1 MTTTAPALN
10 PQQTEAVR
18 YLGGPLLVVAGAGSG
33 KTGVITQ
40 KIAWLVRAAGYPANG
55 IFALTFT
62 NKAAREMG
70 ERVRALL
77 GKEAR
82 GLHISTFHRLG
93 LDILQKEHLAAGLR
107 RNFTVFDARDG
118 ATLVKELS
126 KQEDEAVVRQLQA
139 QISAY
144 KNANISVAAAK
155 SLAQDEAQVLAAHIY
170 HHYDQRLRAYN
181 AVDFDD
187 LIALPLALLKENDTV
202 RERWQHRVRYLLVDE
217 YQDTNDCQYA
227 LLQLLAGA
235 AAAFTAVGDDD
246 QSIYAWRG
254 ARPEN
259 LAHLHEDYPTLKT
272 VKLEQNYR
280 CHQQILAAAN
290 TLIANNPHV
299 VEKTLWS
306 ELSAGE
312 GVHVISARSDE
323 AEAEQIVQDI
333 YLRKIRDN
341 KKNSD
346 FAILYR
352 SNFQARIFEQQLREL
367 SLPYKIS
374 GGTSFFEHS
383 EIRDL
388 LGYLRLINNP
398 DDDAAFLR
406 VVNTPKREIGAATLA
421 KLGEY
426 AAQRQTALSV
436 AAGEVGFA
444 NEIGGKPYQNLQTF
458 IQWLQAMQRDAE
470 SEPPLEILNR
480 VITDIEYDDYL
491 FELHKAPAKIEVRQK
506 RIEQL
511 RAWIAK
517 LQEERFETLDG
528 LMQHL
533 TLLDILDRQEKDE
546 DAIQLMTLHSAKGLE
561 FPVVYI
567 AGCEEE
573 LLPHRNSMD
582 SEDGEREER
591 RLLYVGM
598 TRAKETLLLSYAK
611 ARRRGAELQSTEPSR
626 FLDELP
632 ADGVQW
638 HDGRT
643 PPDPAVEQKK
653 NEDFFAGLQTML
665 RQ

>member
-1 MTTTAPALN
+1 M
-10 PQQTEAVR
+10 
-18 YLGGPLLVVAGAGSG
+18 
-33 KTGVITQ
+33 
-40 KIAWLVRAAGYPANG
+40 
-55 IFALTFT
+55 
-62 NKAAREMG
+62 
-70 ERVRALL
+70 
-77 GKEAR
+77 
-82 GLHISTFHRLG
+82 
-93 LDILQKEHLAAGLR
+93 
-107 RNFTVFDARDG
+107 
-118 ATLVKELS
+118 
-126 KQEDEAVVRQLQA
+126 
-139 QISAY
+139 
-144 KNANISVAAAK
+144 
-155 SLAQDEAQVLAAHIY
+155 
-170 HHYDQRLRAYN
+170 
-181 AVDFDD
+181 
-187 LIALPLALLKENDTV
+187 
-202 RERWQHRVRYLLVDE
+202 
-217 YQDTNDCQYA
+217 
-227 LLQLLAGA
+227 
-235 AAAFTAVGDDD
+235 
-246 QSIYAWRG
+246 
-254 ARPEN
+254 
-259 LAHLHEDYPTLKT
+259 
-272 VKLEQNYR
+272 
-280 CHQQILAAAN
+280 
-290 TLIANNPHV
+290 
-299 VEKTLWS
+299 
-306 ELSAGE
+306 
-312 GVHVISARSDE
+312 HVISARSDE

-352 SNFQARIFEQQLREL
+352 SNFQARQFEQQLREL

-426 AAQRQTALSV
+426 AARRHVALSV
-436 AAGEVGFA
+436 AAGEIGFA
-444 NEIGGKPYQNLQTF
+444 NEIGGKPYQSLQTF
-458 IQWLQAMQRDAE
+458 IQWLQAMQRDAD

-480 VITDIEYDDYL
+480 VINDIEYDDYL
-491 FELHKAPAKIEVRQK
+491 FELHKAPAKIELRQK

-533 TLLDILDRQEKDE
+533 TLLDILDRQEQE
-546 DAIQLMTLHSAKGLE
+546 QDAIQLMTLHSAKGLE

-582 SEDGEREER
+582 SDDGEREER

-611 ARRRGAELQSTEPSR
+611 ARRRGAELQTTEPSR

-643 PPDPAVEQKK
+643 PPDPVIEQKK